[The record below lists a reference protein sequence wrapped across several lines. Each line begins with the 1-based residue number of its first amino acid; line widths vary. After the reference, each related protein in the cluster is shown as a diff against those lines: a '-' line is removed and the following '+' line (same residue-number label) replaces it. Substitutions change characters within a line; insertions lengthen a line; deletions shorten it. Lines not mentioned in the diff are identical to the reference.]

1 MVYNTI
7 SRIDTK
13 GDIREGISFILYV
26 YTYRCSVAHTL
37 SLCMLCCTYKC
48 LWQEGEGGEK
58 EEEERG
64 GGGGEGGDGGDG
76 ERKRRKKE
84 EKGGGGRGRREIGN
98 GEMRE
103 GKTIRKKRET
113 KSVRE
118 EKKECV
124 CVCVRVRA
132 CLSVNAFM

>member
-64 GGGGEGGDGGDG
+64 GGGGEGGDG

-84 EKGGGGRGRREIGN
+84 EKGGRGRREIGN